1 MPSCVAQSH
10 GAFRHPDP
18 QTRGRRAGVPLCALV
33 GARVAFPIHILRSVW
48 LLMLGAWLAW
58 EMLPQ
63 AGPPQSVGSQRGSA
77 SPTRSQRDRMRCP
90 ILDSSLVVFLFF
102 LRVFSNVGVC

>member
-1 MPSCVAQSH
+1 MAQSH

-33 GARVAFPIHILRSVW
+33 GARVAFPIHVLRSVW